1 MRYLSDFFGNIPGIM
16 LHEYK
21 FFLHFLYVFQSFC
34 WLTSLLNGPS
44 LGNLKDQRVMQDKP
58 SGPMGYNFSPPATS
72 PIISSA
78 FALWANLELYI
89 LVNLNLRINT
99 VLEVLK
105 KPKVTAFPCLIW
117 VKLVDNIFTN
127 RVNKVIHLSYF

>member
-1 MRYLSDFFGNIPGIM
+1 
-16 LHEYK
+16 
-21 FFLHFLYVFQSFC
+21 
-34 WLTSLLNGPS
+34 
-44 LGNLKDQRVMQDKP
+44 MQDKP

-105 KPKVTAFPCLIW
+105 KPKVTAILCLIW
-117 VKLVDNIFTN
+117 VKLVDNIL
-127 RVNKVIHLSYF
+127 RVELIK